1 MQYSGEWEH
10 VLKISQIR
18 ERHKF
23 RPGKHPQADW
33 VQISTD
39 GAYVSEL
46 GNGGCGLLA
55 KTTMETWCLLLVAV
69 SGWGGQME
77 VDFDV

>member
-1 MQYSGEWEH
+1 MRASTQD
-10 VLKISQIR
+10 ISQIR

-23 RPGKHPQADW
+23 RPGKHPLLDW

-46 GNGGCGLLA
+46 GNGGYGLLA
-55 KTTMETWCLLLVAV
+55 KTKMET
-69 SGWGGQME
+69 
-77 VDFDV
+77 

>member
-1 MQYSGEWEH
+1 MQYSGEWEQ
-10 VLKISQIR
+10 VLKISEIR
-18 ERHKF
+18 ERHTF

-46 GNGGCGLLA
+46 G
-55 KTTMETWCLLLVAV
+55 K
-69 SGWGGQME
+69 ME
-77 VDFDV
+77 VVDCWQRQ